1 MRRPAITRPRLLVA
15 AALFLMLLVLPVAI
29 AGTATDSAGPPTA
42 TGAKA
47 GGGKG
52 TKKLN
57 KKVKKLNKKVKKL
70 KKRVKALEAPSSA
83 ETRRANY
90 AAAAFTAV
98 EESTHNSMGDSVC
111 GSFVASEQGSEN
123 QGDLNAKLGSFL
135 MSIEPPDGVKIER
148 LAMFANDFSAEDAH
162 VYLVRK
168 QIANALDPQFEGYL
182 VLANAKTSGA
192 VDAVMREFSATV
204 SHGDVD
210 TQRYYYFLELVVC
223 DFIEPFAIQV
233 QYT

>member
-1 MRRPAITRPRLLVA
+1 MRRPAITRPRLLVGA
-15 AALFLMLLVLPVAI
+15 AVFLMLLVLPVAI
-29 AGTATDSAGPPTA
+29 AGTGTDSAGPPTA

-57 KKVKKLNKKVKKL
+57 KKVKKLNK
-70 KKRVKALEAPSSA
+70 RVKALEAPLSA
-83 ETRRANY
+83 QTRRANY

-98 EESTHNSMGDSVC
+98 KESTHNSMGDSVC

-192 VDAVMREFSATV
+192 VDGVMREFGATV
-204 SHGDVD
+204 SHGNVD
-210 TQRYYYFLELVVC
+210 NQRYFYFLELVVC
-223 DFIEPFAIQV
+223 DAIEPFAIQV
-233 QYT
+233 RYT